1 MSFSRIEVIELEAE
15 AVEGGKPAGGAGLR
29 GEAA

>member
-1 MSFSRIEVIELEAE
+1 MSFSRIEVIELE
-15 AVEGGKPAGGAGLR
+15 VEGGKPAGGAGLR

>member
-15 AVEGGKPAGGAGLR
+15 AIEGGEPGGGARLR